1 MLSVCFPHT
10 DAITLL
16 FRLFYWMFYYCFQMT
31 NIFDILNKNYRL
43 TEGTGKDGGYHAQV
57 LISRL
62 FSQINIQVPEEDVS
76 KLE

>member
-1 MLSVCFPHT
+1 MVAEYRK
-10 DAITLL
+10 D
-16 FRLFYWMFYYCFQMT
+16 
-31 NIFDILNKNYRL
+31 RL